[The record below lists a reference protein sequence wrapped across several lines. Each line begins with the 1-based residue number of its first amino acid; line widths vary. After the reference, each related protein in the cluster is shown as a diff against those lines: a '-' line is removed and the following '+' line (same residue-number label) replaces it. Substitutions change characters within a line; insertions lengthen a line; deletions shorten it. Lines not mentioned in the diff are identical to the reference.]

1 MRSPVARPKGPVPAA
16 TVLLGVAL
24 LAAGAY
30 ALLHDS
36 PEEGR
41 GPVPVA
47 RAEPAA
53 ADEGQGE
60 DPGADPHG
68 QGGAGDPD
76 LGGGFGA
83 GMAGPATPPTSGD
96 PTHLPDSLAADDE
109 SPSVEWTVPAG
120 WRVVANASAMRLATY
135 AVPHAAG
142 DAVDA
147 DVSVTRAGGDV
158 AANVARWR
166 GQFEGASPP
175 AETTKTVHGM
185 EVTLVSLEGT
195 YAGGMDPSA
204 PAHPGW
210 ALLAAIVR
218 SRGQPY
224 FFKLTGPAATVRA
237 ARPSFDALV
246 ASVKPV
252 R

>member
-1 MRSPVARPKGPVPAA
+1 MPAA
-16 TVLLGVAL
+16 TVLLAVTL

-36 PEEGR
+36 PVEGR

-53 ADEGQGE
+53 ADEGEGEGE
-60 DPGADPHG
+60 DLGSDPHG
-68 QGGAGDPD
+68 QGGPGGTGEPG
-76 LGGGFGA
+76 LGLGA
-83 GMAGPATPPTSGD
+83 GAGAGEPVGPGAMAAPTSGD

-109 SPSVEWTVPAG
+109 SPSIEWSVPAG
-120 WRVVANASAMRLATY
+120 WRIVANASSMRIATY

-142 DAVDA
+142 DAADG
-147 DVSVTRAGGDV
+147 DVSVTRAGGAV
-158 AANVARWR
+158 AANVARWQ

-175 AETTKTVHGM
+175 AETTKMVRGL

-224 FFKLTGPAATVRA
+224 FFKMTGPAATVRA
-237 ARPSFDALV
+237 ARPAFDGLV
-246 ASVKPV
+246 ASIKPV